1 MDVSQELA
9 AYAEKQWVIL
19 GSSTGAELTDS
30 TSDNLERS
38 APAEVDAGLLTA
50 FDNTPVEAAEYE

>member
-9 AYAEKQWVIL
+9 AYAEKQWVMAKL
-19 GSSTGAELTDS
+19 YAWRYLTYSTT
-30 TSDNLERS
+30 DNLERS

-50 FDNTPVEAAEYE
+50 FDNTPVEPAEYE

>member
-1 MDVSQELA
+1 MQRSSEYFWTSDRI
-9 AYAEKQWVIL
+9 IL
-19 GSSTGAELTDS
+19 IDS

>member
-1 MDVSQELA
+1 MLTC
-9 AYAEKQWVIL
+9 
-19 GSSTGAELTDS
+19 STT
-30 TSDNLERS
+30 DNLERS

>member
-1 MDVSQELA
+1 MDIVN
-9 AYAEKQWVIL
+9 WD
-19 GSSTGAELTDS
+19 TLTTS

-38 APAEVDAGLLTA
+38 QPAEVDAGLLTA